1 MWCLAPSAASF
12 SEGFKGGNN
21 DKDEGVGR
29 WKRCDYILSSSSRV
43 MINGE
48 EIRKEDVAIV
58 DSTQLWNNACE
69 HHSL

>member
-1 MWCLAPSAASF
+1 MIKMKGL
-12 SEGFKGGNN
+12 EGG
-21 DKDEGVGR
+21 DDDLTTY
-29 WKRCDYILSSSSRV
+29 CPLLSQV
-43 MINGE
+43 TINGE